1 MHVQDT
7 DRTAPAAGGARR
19 QRRSI
24 VLALLVGALL
34 AATVLVL
41 GDQWLRNPPPERST
55 SVASGDVMQAPA
67 APSAAI
73 TPAPATPPTADIDQT
88 GPAAAPLPALADS
101 DDEVRG
107 TLTELLPVTLH
118 PSLAPSSLV
127 ARAAS
132 LLDSFAHGRVV
143 RDKLPLPTVPG
154 KTVAIERG
162 GQLFLDPAN
171 HARYDTLV
179 SALESIDAKALAHWY
194 LRYEPLLQQA
204 CTELGNGDIRARTLL
219 LGGIDTMLGAPIA
232 PPQIALVQPAVFYK
246 FADPALE
253 SLPDSQK
260 LLLRIGPHNREI
272 VTAWLVGFA
281 NQLR

>member
-7 DRTAPAAGGARR
+7 DRNAPAAGGARR

-24 VLALLVGALL
+24 VLALLAGALL

-41 GDQWLRNPPPERST
+41 GELWLRTPPPERST
-55 SVASGDVMQAPA
+55 SVASGNTVQAPA
-67 APSAAI
+67 VPSAAI
-73 TPAPATPPTADIDQT
+73 TPAPAEQHTADIDQT

-101 DDEVRG
+101 DDEVRS
-107 TLTELLPVTLH
+107 TLTELLPVVLH
-118 PSLAPSSLV
+118 PGLAPSSLV

-132 LLDSFAHGRVV
+132 LLDSFAHGRLV

-154 KTVAIERG
+154 RTVVIERD
-162 GQLFLDPAN
+162 GQLLLDPAN

-179 SALESIDAKALAHWY
+179 STLESVDAKALAQWY

-204 CTELGNGDIRARTLL
+204 CAELGNVDVRVRTLL
-219 LGGIDTMLGAPIA
+219 LEGIDTMLGAPIA
-232 PPQIALVQPAVFYK
+232 PPQITLVQPAVFYR